1 MSHYHSYNFVS
12 GKLNPKKG
20 EFIMFDVET
29 TGLGPDRDI
38 IQLSAFDGNS
48 ELNVYVHLR
57 SNQPIS
63 KK

>member
-1 MSHYHSYNFVS
+1 MTHYHLYNIVP
-12 GKLNPKKG
+12 GKLDAEKG
-20 EFIMFDVET
+20 EFIMFDIET
-29 TGLGPDRDI
+29 TALGPDRDI
-38 IQLSAFDGNS
+38 IQLSAFDGSS

>member
-1 MSHYHSYNFVS
+1 MSHYHSYNS